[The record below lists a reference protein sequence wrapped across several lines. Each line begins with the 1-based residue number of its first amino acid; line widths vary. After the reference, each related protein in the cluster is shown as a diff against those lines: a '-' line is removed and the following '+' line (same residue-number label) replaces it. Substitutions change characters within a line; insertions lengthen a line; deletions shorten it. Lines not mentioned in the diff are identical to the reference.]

1 LDIASTVVEEDKEF
15 VMEQWVEPVSEAL
28 DIINNAIP
36 SKCVGHTRCRLR
48 NKSFQIQLQL
58 MHALFLYH
66 SMLYKEQTNNK
77 SGRDPVQIYTTNK
90 KLNCLHADVVMQK
103 TQQHS
108 QTTRT
113 KTTKTRSTTLPT
125 GQQPPKS

>member
-1 LDIASTVVEEDKEF
+1 MNGKKRAKSYSFHDINEMGHRYLGFYTSEIEGSKALFYSTPPPGVTLQKRVTDLNYILDIASTVVEEDKEF

-58 MHALFLYH
+58 MHASL
-66 SMLYKEQTNNK
+66 
-77 SGRDPVQIYTTNK
+77 
-90 KLNCLHADVVMQK
+90 C
-103 TQQHS
+103 
-108 QTTRT
+108 
-113 KTTKTRSTTLPT
+113 
-125 GQQPPKS
+125 